1 MHAVSQQA
9 QSQFA
14 IFEAIGRYF
23 LGLGPHPRLF

>member
-23 LGLGPHPRLF
+23 LGLGANPRLF